1 MKKLILLLLFI
12 PLVSFGQISISD
24 LIKVGKMD
32 MESFEIYALEKGY
45 RFEDLQN
52 TDSNKGLKMKK
63 SNGSRAEFL
72 TLYSNPSLVNVKY
85 KGPVQERLVSKYKE
99 LKSLGF
105 KIYRTFEWN
114 DEKIYVKEYERSGPK
129 NYVTER
135 LQIEIYSDGIYCEIH
150 YQYFL

>member
-52 TDSNKGLKMKK
+52 KDSYKGLKMKK
-63 SNGSRAEFL
+63 SNGSRTEFL
-72 TLYSNPSLVNVKY
+72 TLYLDHNIVNVKY
-85 KGPVQERLVSKYKE
+85 KGPVQERLVSIYKE

-105 KIYRTFEWN
+105 KIDRTFEWN
-114 DEKIYVKEYERSGPK
+114 DEKIYVKEYSRSGPQ
-129 NYVTER
+129 NSWRDLLE
-135 LQIEIYSDGIYCEIH
+135 INIYSDGIYCEIH
-150 YQYFL
+150 YLKFL